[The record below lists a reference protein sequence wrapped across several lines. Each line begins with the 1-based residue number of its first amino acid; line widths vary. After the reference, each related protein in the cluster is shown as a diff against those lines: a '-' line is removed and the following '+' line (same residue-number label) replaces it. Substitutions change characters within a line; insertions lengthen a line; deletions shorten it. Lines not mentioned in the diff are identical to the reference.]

1 MGRLRYLTAGES
13 HGRAL
18 VGILEGM
25 PAGLPLSLGAINEQ
39 LARRQRGFGRGGRQL
54 IERDQAEVLSGV
66 RFGRTLGSPIA
77 VLIWNRDWENW
88 RERMDPWR
96 EPPDYRPVTVPRPGH
111 ADLAGAIKYQH
122 RDVRNVLERA
132 SARETAV
139 RVALGAIARQLLS
152 HFGIEIASHVVQIHT
167 IQSPVSALDFEDA
180 KALNARAD
188 ASPVRCPDPEASERM
203 VAKIQEAMQKRD
215 SVGGVFELAAWGVP
229 PGLGSHVHWDRKL
242 DARLAYEL
250 MSIQAMKGVEIGLGF
265 RAAERFGSE
274 VHDPIHYS
282 PERGFY
288 RPTRGRGSGG
298 IEGGISTG
306 EPLTIRVA
314 MKPLSTLPKP
324 LDSVDIATKEAR
336 KAHVERTDAC
346 AVPPASVVAEN
357 VLALVLADLLLE
369 KLGGDSLDE
378 LEARWRRYPRAL

>member
-215 SVGGVFELAAWGVP
+215 SVGGVFELVLSSDAGA
-229 PGLGSHVHWDRKL
+229 GLGRDRGRDLDGGAPHDPGGHEAAL
-242 DARLAYEL
+242 DAAEAPRLRGHRDERPRPGRSAAGE
-250 MSIQAMKGVEIGLGF
+250 AGRRFF
-265 RAAERFGSE
+265 RRAGGPLAA
-274 VHDPIHYS
+274 
-282 PERGFY
+282 
-288 RPTRGRGSGG
+288 
-298 IEGGISTG
+298 
-306 EPLTIRVA
+306 L
-314 MKPLSTLPKP
+314 
-324 LDSVDIATKEAR
+324 
-336 KAHVERTDAC
+336 
-346 AVPPASVVAEN
+346 PAS
-357 VLALVLADLLLE
+357 ALSDQAIT
-369 KLGGDSLDE
+369 KCTTS
-378 LEARWRRYPRAL
+378 PS